1 MKNNCYRK
9 TYYSDSYPTFKWC
22 KQKGKISKLK
32 LLETESLENGYFS
45 VKSLEKNFKFGKI
58 KGGEGGEGEKEKL
71 NALEKKKSEET
82 IHCIRRHSSSHKQQ
96 NTLDPN
102 NEQYNRTEKFHE
114 HA

>member
-1 MKNNCYRK
+1 MKNKCYRK
-9 TYYSDSYPTFKWC
+9 TYHSDSYPTFKWC

-71 NALEKKKSEET
+71 NAIKKK
-82 IHCIRRHSSSHKQQ
+82 IWRN
-96 NTLDPN
+96 NTLYKKTFFFTQTAKHSWP
-102 NEQYNRTEKFHE
+102 QQWTL
-114 HA
+114 